1 MAASLPKQCRIDRS
15 LADPSCIDISD
26 QHLLARYRDKLGPGI
41 GVSLYMGN
49 WEVAIWPLV
58 VTGANPA
65 ALYRAIDNP
74 YIDVYLRAKR
84 QALYPAGLIGR
95 RRSDAGSLRTAHR
108 LMHYVS
114 GGGRAWGSFAT
125 SISDEAFQC
134 GSSVERRS
142 PSLSL
147 RSWRAPRR
155 PGVDS
160 ALPPHRHGQPL
171 QDQGQGALGARTAT
185 ADVRGVLAEMHRHF
199 EGLIHGAPDQ

>member
-1 MAASLPKQCRIDRS
+1 LAASLPKQCRIDRS

-95 RRSDAGSLRTAHR
+95 RRSDAGSLRTGASPHALR
-108 LMHYVS
+108 KRWRARVGIICDQYFRRSIPVRFF
-114 GGGRAWGSFAT
+114 GRAT
-125 SISDEAFQC
+125 
-134 GSSVERRS
+134 
-142 PSLSL
+142 
-147 RSWRAPRR
+147 
-155 PGVDS
+155 
-160 ALPPHRHGQPL
+160 
-171 QDQGQGALGARTAT
+171 
-185 ADVRGVLAEMHRHF
+185 LA
-199 EGLIHGAPDQ
+199 